1 MGERE
6 TQDARGREAQE
17 DPVFE
22 MDGDGEEGYS
32 SRPGGADAGLELE
45 QIEEVLRELADGEQG
60 GIPLDLP
67 LAEAGAGDAREEAR
81 AFGGEPEDGAKADG
95 ERATASEGRPWNE
108 EMFPPAACAEDETP
122 DGAPVFQNPIDYA
135 DVVVESGT
143 GVAPRPQPE
152 LAPAAEVEP
161 EPEAAVY
168 EPTYEV
174 AIAEPMTAHDASIV
188 ALGDNV
194 RQVTHLIESVGRTL
208 EAQNQRSLRLME
220 RLEAVAKAL
229 ECLPE
234 EADRGLEGLDAV
246 GEAIKEG
253 TAPLREINER
263 LGDLPDVVRA
273 VRESSDSTRELW
285 SVATRAMAGRL
296 AFSAVEERQ
305 RERREASRRRWRIL
319 ASSALAVAAF
329 ALGSLFTG
337 SDVGDRAR
345 VALGTAILGDH
356 AASADEGGAHW
367 RVIGVR
373 PLPPPEGVPTATA
386 QPAGGK

>member
-1 MGERE
+1 MDERD
-6 TQDARGREAQE
+6 TREE
-17 DPVFE
+17 PVFE
-22 MDGDGEEGYS
+22 PSGDMDMEMYS
-32 SRPGGADAGLELE
+32 GRAGGADAGIDE
-45 QIEEVLRELADGEQG
+45 IEDVLREIAQCEVVVSEPAAEAVMEPVSR
-60 GIPLDLP
+60 IPEEIP
-67 LAEAGAGDAREEAR
+67 LAEEVQEEVRVQADE
-81 AFGGEPEDGAKADG
+81 AVEVQADEPAA
-95 ERATASEGRPWNE
+95 
-108 EMFPPAACAEDETP
+108 EMFPPSATDVACCAEDETP
-122 DGAPVFQNPIDYA
+122 DGAPVFENPIDYA
-135 DVVVESGT
+135 DVPVTPE
-143 GVAPRPQPE
+143 PQPE
-152 LAPAAEVEP
+152 PAVE
-161 EPEAAVY
+161 ESVV
-168 EPTYEV
+168 PTYDI

-220 RLEAVAKAL
+220 RLEAVARAL

-263 LGDLPDVVRA
+263 LGNLPDVVRA
-273 VRESSDSTRELW
+273 VRETNDSTRELW

-305 RERREASRRRWRIL
+305 RERREASRRRWRVL

-329 ALGSLFTG
+329 IGGSLLSG
-337 SDVGDRAR
+337 SDLGDRAR

-356 AASADEGGAHW
+356 AASADEGDAHW
-367 RVIGVR
+367 RVIRVR
-373 PLPPPEGVPTATA
+373 PAPPLEAPKPAQAAKIQAPESMGVDEESPS
-386 QPAGGK
+386 GE